1 MAQIGDSMSGKRRI
15 AALVVAAGRGT
26 RAGDGL
32 PKQYRA
38 IGGRPVLAHVLDIF
52 SAHPAIDTVCVVID
66 AANEALFREAAG
78 VHAARILTALGG
90 ATRQASVEAGLAVL
104 GAGATSPDI
113 VLVHDGARPFVTDDL
128 IDRAIAAIVSGNP
141 AAVPGVAVTDTV
153 KSVDAANRVTL
164 TPDRS
169 ALRAIQTPQAFAFDP
184 FVAAHRAAAGTGLS
198 VTDDAAIMEAA
209 GHPVLV
215 FDGDLGN
222 IKLTYPADFDAAER
236 RLGTPA
242 MPPALDDIRTG
253 QGYDV
258 HAFGPGDHVMLG
270 GIRIPHSQGVVAH
283 SDGDVVLHAATDALL
298 GAIADGDIGTHFP
311 PSDPRWRGAASDQF
325 LAHAASLVAGR
336 GGRVA
341 HLDITV
347 VCEAPK
353 VGPHRDAIRARIGEI
368 LGIGPDRV
376 AIKATTSEKM
386 GFTGRRE
393 GLAALAIATVRLPGG

>member
-1 MAQIGDSMSGKRRI
+1 MNGTRQI
-15 AALVVAAGRGT
+15 AALVVAAGRGS

-32 PKQYRA
+32 PKQYRVL
-38 IGGRPVLAHVLDIF
+38 GGRPVLAHVLDAF
-52 SAHPAIDTVCVVID
+52 MDHPAVGAVCVVID
-66 AANEALFREAAG
+66 AADEALFREAAG
-78 VHAARILTALGG
+78 DHAARIITAHGG
-90 ATRQASVEAGLAVL
+90 ATRQASVAAGLAAL
-104 GAGATSPDI
+104 GGSAKVPGI
-113 VLVHDGARPFVTDDL
+113 VLVHDGARPFVSHPL
-128 IDRAIAAIVSGNP
+128 IDRAIGAIEAGHA
-141 AAVPGVAVTDTV
+141 AAVPGVAVTDTI
-153 KSVDAANRVTL
+153 KLVDGGSHVTE

-169 ALRAIQTPQAFAFDP
+169 ALRAIQTPQAFAFDAL
-184 FVAAHRAAAGTGLS
+184 VDAHRAAAFAGTS
-198 VTDDAAIMEAA
+198 VTDDAGVMEAA

-215 FDGDLGN
+215 FEGDPGN
-222 IKLTYPADFDAAER
+222 IKLTYPADFEAAER

-242 MPPALDDIRTG
+242 MPPALDDIRIG

-270 GIRIPHSQGVVAH
+270 GIRIPHGQGVIAH

-325 LAHAASLVAGR
+325 LAHAAMLITKR

-393 GLAALAIATVRLPGG
+393 GLAALAIATVRLPGA